1 MEKNDPRN
9 ISVIIP
15 TYNSWVTLKDC
26 IASIQKQT
34 LRPYEVIVVDN
45 ASSDGTSDKVKKKF
59 PNVRLITLKKNTG
72 VTGGRNMG
80 IKLANPSSDY
90 LFFFDHDMVAEKDM
104 LKELLKVAET
114 NPRIGIVTPK
124 IYYFGNKK
132 RIWSAGTGINLWT
145 GQVLFRGGD
154 DVGQYEKVEEVQVAP
169 AAILVKKELIK
180 KIKSFDDTYF
190 ATYEDTD
197 FCFRARKEGFKTF
210 YASKA
215 LAYHKIS
222 WDPKDD
228 ADRVLSRAY
237 WVGRNRIIFMK
248 KFSKNFAV
256 FTLFIPLFIGYYLLL
271 SISTNRFKDGFN
283 FLLGT
288 FAGLFTFS
296 IPERNIPFSFIWIIR
311 NTIDDRVET
320 ILDLACGEGKLT
332 EAISAG
338 KNWEVTGV
346 DIDSV
351 SLDKAFLVKV
361 YKRLICGDVET
372 IAKRL
377 IKTGKKFD
385 VVICLEI
392 LEHLTK
398 EKGNRLLDL
407 IEKLA
412 LKQIIVT
419 TPRGYMEQIDESLGH
434 NSYQQHISGWYENEF
449 IARGYIVR
457 GLGLK
462 PVWSYDGFGRSKLR
476 FVRVVARIVSYL
488 LFPLAYYFPFLGASL
503 LAMKPVKK

>member
-1 MEKNDPRN
+1 MEKKDQIN

-15 TYNSWVTLKDC
+15 TYNSWATLKEC
-26 IASIQKQT
+26 ISSIQKQT
-34 LRPYEVIVVDN
+34 LKPFEIIVVDN
-45 ASSDGTSDKVKKKF
+45 ASSDDTSQKVKAMF
-59 PNVRLITLKKNTG
+59 PKVKLITLTTNTG
-72 VTGGRNMG
+72 VTGGRNKG
-80 IKLANPSSDY
+80 IDNVSSKSEY
-90 LFFFDHDMVAEKDM
+90 VLFLDHDMIADKNM
-104 LKELLKVAET
+104 LLELLKVLQS
-114 NPRIGIVTPK
+114 NSQIGIVTPK
-124 IYYFGNKK
+124 IYYWGNKK

-169 AAILVKKELIK
+169 AAILVKKDVIR
-180 KIKSFDDTYF
+180 KIKSFDDCYF
-190 ATYEDTD
+190 VTYEDTD
-197 FCFRARKEGFKTF
+197 FCFRAREKGFKTF
-210 YASKA
+210 YSPSA

-271 SISTNRFKDGFN
+271 AISANRFKSGFN

-311 NTIDDRVET
+311 NAIDNRAET

-332 EAISAG
+332 EAISVE
-338 KNWEVTGV
+338 KNLEVTGV

-351 SLDKAFLVKV
+351 SLEKAALKKV

-377 IKTGKKFD
+377 IKAGKKFD
-385 VVICLEI
+385 VVICFEI

-412 LKQIIVT
+412 LKKIIVT
-419 TPRGYMEQIDESLGH
+419 TPRGYMEQIEESLGENPH
-434 NSYQQHISGWYENEF
+434 QYHVSGWYENEF
-449 IARGYIVR
+449 TARGYIVR

-462 PVWSYDGFGRSKLR
+462 PVWNYYGFGRSKTRLIR
-476 FVRVVARIVSYL
+476 LTSRVISYL
-488 LFPLAYYFPFLGASL
+488 LFPVSYCFPFLGSSL
-503 LAMKPVKK
+503 LAIKPAKK